1 MSNAAVAAL
10 VEVVEKRA
18 AEYAKAYEQTKV
30 LRKEMREA
38 VAMAE
43 KVAAI
48 TGDDAPVYSEAVTEA
63 LAPRRRNKDTDDDNE
78 ENVDA

>member
-1 MSNAAVAAL
+1 MSNAAVTAL

-38 VAMAE
+38 VSMAE
-43 KVAAI
+43 KVATI
-48 TGDDAPVYSEAVTEA
+48 TGEEPPTYSEAVTEA
-63 LAPRRRNKDTDDDNE
+63 LAPRRRNKDGDDNTNE
-78 ENVDA
+78 EDNE